1 MMPYPDT
8 QSRNP
13 ESRADDEGRAD
24 HENQRSEPLTR
35 KSKIA
40 IERVIM
46 VIHQRLNIMVIS
58 CEMTTVEGDVRLLFD
73 RESDPI
79 IVKRVNGELSVRG
92 KRVSEVDEMR
102 IVAELG
108 TMEDL

>member
-1 MMPYPDT
+1 MNYPDT
-8 QSRNP
+8 RSRNP
-13 ESRADDEGRAD
+13 ESSADDEGRAD
-24 HENQRSEPLTR
+24 NKKRTLEPLTR

-46 VIHQRLNIMVIS
+46 VIHQQLGIRVVS
-58 CEMTTVEGDVRLLFD
+58 CEMTTLDGDVHLVFD

-79 IVKRVNGELSVRG
+79 VVARVNGTLSARG

-108 TMEDL
+108 TIEDL